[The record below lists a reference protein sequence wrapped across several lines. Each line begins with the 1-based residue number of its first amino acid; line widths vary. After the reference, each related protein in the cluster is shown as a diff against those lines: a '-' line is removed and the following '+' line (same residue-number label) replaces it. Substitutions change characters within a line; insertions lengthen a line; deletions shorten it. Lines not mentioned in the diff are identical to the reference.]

1 MFQHGPHTLFLRVNF
16 SFNRNVC
23 KIPMLCLIIVRE
35 LLEQKLW
42 YLFFCSQRYEPSA
55 VVRSG
60 IGVGDRYAII
70 SYHWGVR
77 HFRQINF
84 REKHT
89 KIVTSLTTICVNAHF
104 GKFSGIIMTVN
115 AYCYPLNLNS
125 TSDFILMN

>member
-1 MFQHGPHTLFLRVNF
+1 
-16 SFNRNVC
+16 
-23 KIPMLCLIIVRE
+23 MLCLIIVRE

-60 IGVGDRYAII
+60 IGVGDRYAIV
-70 SYHWGVR
+70 SYHWEVR